1 MNEIRDILIGID
13 FGRKESQISYYDRK
27 AEEPLSV
34 SMKVGTSQYEFPT
47 CICKRVDRGDW
58 CFGREAEYFA
68 REHGAILVDRLYEIC
83 EEKNPVMVGQE
94 ELQPYEL
101 MSVFIGQVLKTLG
114 SVDPIRYTKCLV
126 ITVEHLTQNMVRNL
140 QKACEHLGFQ
150 EGHYLLQDYS
160 ESFFYYT
167 LSQKMDYWNRN
178 VAWFEFTPKSVQFRK
193 LSVGMGAKPVLV
205 TLSKPN
211 ETSLSEDLDLRDMEF
226 YQFITRVMGSDVY
239 SSIFITGQG
248 FSQEWAVKS
257 VPLLCKQ
264 NRKVFFGTNL
274 FAKGACY
281 TAKEKLEDRKLKGYL
296 YAGDALVKMN
306 IGMEMLVMGSR
317 TYHPLISAGSNWYE
331 SSASCELILD
341 RREDLVLSIS
351 SMETGEKKKVCMSLP
366 GLPQRPNRTTRLLLE
381 LRYQSPKECRITVR
395 DLGFGDMFPAQ
406 KKVWT
411 ETIKWEE

>member
-27 AEEPLSV
+27 AGEPLSV

-47 CICKRVDRGDW
+47 CICRRVDRGDW

-83 EEKNPVMVGQE
+83 EMKEAVSVGDEEKM
-94 ELQPYEL
+94 PYEL
-101 MSVFIGQVLKTLG
+101 MAVFIEQILKTLG
-114 SVDPIRYTKCLV
+114 TIDPIRHTKCLV

-140 QKACEHLGFQ
+140 QKACEHLGFK

-167 LSQKMDYWNRN
+167 LNQRTDYWSRN
-178 VAWFEFTPKSVQFRK
+178 VAWFAFTPKSVQFRR
-193 LSVGMGAKPVLV
+193 LSVGMGAKPFLV
-205 TLSKPN
+205 TLSQQI
-211 ETSLSEDLDLRDMEF
+211 ETQISLDPDLRDMEF
-226 YQFITRVMGSDVY
+226 YQFITNSMGSDIY

-264 NRKVFFGTNL
+264 KRKVFFGTNL
-274 FAKGACY
+274 FVKGACY

-306 IGMEMLVMGSR
+306 IGMEMMVMGSPA
-317 TYHPLISAGSNWYE
+317 YHSLIPAGNNWYE

-341 RREDLVLSIS
+341 NRKNLILSLS

-366 GLPQRPNRTTRLLLE
+366 GLKERPNRTTRLLLE

-395 DLGFGDMFPAQ
+395 DLGFGDMFPAE

-411 ETIKWEE
+411 EIIKWEE

>member
-1 MNEIRDILIGID
+1 
-13 FGRKESQISYYDRK
+13 
-27 AEEPLSV
+27 
-34 SMKVGTSQYEFPT
+34 
-47 CICKRVDRGDW
+47 
-58 CFGREAEYFA
+58 
-68 REHGAILVDRLYEIC
+68 
-83 EEKNPVMVGQE
+83 
-94 ELQPYEL
+94 
-101 MSVFIGQVLKTLG
+101 
-114 SVDPIRYTKCLV
+114 
-126 ITVEHLTQNMVRNL
+126 
-140 QKACEHLGFQ
+140 
-150 EGHYLLQDYS
+150 
-160 ESFFYYT
+160 
-167 LSQKMDYWNRN
+167 
-178 VAWFEFTPKSVQFRK
+178 
-193 LSVGMGAKPVLV
+193 
-205 TLSKPN
+205 
-211 ETSLSEDLDLRDMEF
+211 MEF

-264 NRKVFFGTNL
+264 KRKVFFGTNL

-317 TYHPLISAGSNWYE
+317 AYHPLISAGSNWYE